1 MKWIK
6 SLLCVLLLTT
16 LSCSK
21 NDEPKPV
28 QEGTKFPTP
37 DWKQD
42 TTGRYPASMTS
53 VLTLPTS
60 LAAAVIESDQL
71 AAFVNDECRGVG
83 TMEKV
88 NAQNL
93 FFVMI
98 HGMPDETSKVKFK
111 YYSGKTSYMYE
122 SKDTL
127 NFLIDAIYGTAQ
139 NPKTLQLS
147 QLK

>member
-1 MKWIK
+1 MKWTTSI
-6 SLLCVLLLTT
+6 LFVLLTAS

-21 NDEPKPV
+21 TENTTPDVP
-28 QEGTKFPTP
+28 GTKFSAP

-42 TTGRYPASMTS
+42 TTGRYPASMTA
-53 VLTLPTS
+53 VLALPGS
-60 LAAAVIESDQL
+60 LAVAVVESDQM
-71 AAFVNDECRGVG
+71 AAFVNDECRGLG
-83 TMEKV
+83 TMETV
-88 NAQNL
+88 NNKSL

-98 HGMPDETSKVKFK
+98 HGMPDETSKIKFK
-111 YYSGKTSYMYE
+111 YYSSKTSYMYE

-127 NFLIDAIYGTAQ
+127 NFLIDAVYGTAQ